1 MLKINIA
8 GTGFSMKFA
17 NGWTV
22 SVQFGEYS
30 YCKNRDPAQT
40 RRRHR
45 GVDLLHSER
54 NKNKNKCINAEIA
67 AWDANEKWYAFDHDN
82 VKGWCDADEVA
93 DFIAMIKAKEK

>member
-1 MLKINIA
+1 MLSINSA

-30 YCKNRDPAQT
+30 NCKNR
-40 RRRHR
+40 
-45 GVDLLHSER
+45 DLLHSER
-54 NKNKNKCINAEIA
+54 NKNKSKCVNAEIA
-67 AWDANEKWYAFDHDN
+67 AWNNDGWYAFDYDN

-93 DFIAMIKAKEK
+93 DFITMIKAKEN